1 MHPPEFS
8 RRTWIRTAAAACVAA
23 PLGGGLLGSALAQS
37 AAYPARPV
45 KAVVP
50 YPAGGMSDVSSRA
63 VLERLARELGQP
75 VVIENKAGAA
85 STLASNWFVNQP
97 ADGYTL
103 YAAPVSVVINPLLQK
118 SVAYD
123 ARRDFVPISMMINS
137 PFVLQVNP
145 QLNVRNMQD
154 LLALLRANPGKFA
167 IGTSGPGSINHLAAE
182 YFMRAMNVQMQ
193 VAHYR
198 GGAPAAQDL
207 MGGVIQAMFSAA
219 NEAAPLI
226 RAGRTHGIA
235 VTTRQRLTILP
246 ELPTV
251 EEAAGVPGFEAVFW
265 LALMAPAKTPDDVLA
280 RLRKGMKAVGQD
292 KELQDHLARQG
303 VQLKTST
310 PAEVL
315 AAMDRD
321 EALWGRI
328 IREQGIKE

>member
-1 MHPPEFS
+1 MYLPAFS
-8 RRTWIRTAAAACVAA
+8 RRAWIQAVAAACVAG
-23 PLGGGLLGSALAQS
+23 PLDSALAQS
-37 AAYPARPV
+37 GAYPSRPV

-75 VVIENKAGAA
+75 VVIDNKAGAA

-103 YAAPVSVVINPLLQK
+103 YAAPVSIVINPLLQK

-123 ARRDFVPISMMINS
+123 ARHDFVPISMMINS
-137 PFVLQVNP
+137 PFVLQVSP
-145 QLNVRNMQD
+145 QLEVRNMPE

-167 IGTSGPGSINHLAAE
+167 IGSSGPGSINHLAAE
-182 YFMRAMNVQMQ
+182 YFMRTMNVQMQ
-193 VAHYR
+193 VVHYR
-198 GGAPAAQDL
+198 GGAPGAQDL

-226 RAGRTHGIA
+226 RAGRTRGIA
-235 VTTRQRLTILP
+235 VTTRQRLAILP

-251 EEAAGVPGFEAVFW
+251 EESAGVPGFEAVFW
-265 LALMAPAKTPDDVLA
+265 LALMAPAKTPADVLA
-280 RLRKGMKAVGQD
+280 RLRKGMQAVGQD
-292 KELQDHLARQG
+292 KALQDHLAHLG
-303 VQLKTST
+303 VQLRTST
-310 PAEVL
+310 PAEVA